1 LSSFSAMNPP
11 QTELNSPTQT
21 KHPSGMPASDRLS
34 LVNPREEPE
43 DDMGQTSGAQSA
55 NPPQK

>member
-1 LSSFSAMNPP
+1 MNPP